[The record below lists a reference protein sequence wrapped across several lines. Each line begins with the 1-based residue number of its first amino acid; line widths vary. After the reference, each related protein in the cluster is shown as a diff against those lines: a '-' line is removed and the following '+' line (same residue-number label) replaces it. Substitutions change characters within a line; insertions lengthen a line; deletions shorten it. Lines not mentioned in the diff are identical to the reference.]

1 MPVTPFTVIPDRLMD
16 QATFDAACDSFF
28 NQLSA
33 VADEITEVEYA
44 VLGATTLVE
53 EATSAANAAI
63 NAVDVPKWVA
73 GDFIEG
79 AKVWSP
85 TDGLTYRA
93 KAVLTSTTDPHDD
106 LDHWWLISV
115 TNFGDA
121 TISNAN
127 FRDVGY
133 VFLDKGNSGT
143 ATQVINVSSATHQRI
158 KATGNFT
165 IGFSNW
171 PPSGN
176 TGEVLLELA
185 ADGTGRVITFP
196 SGTKFIKSDGGITT
210 VFSELRITLQT
221 ANNAIDWIYFW
232 TRDGGTTIYCKV
244 VR

>member
-33 VADEITEVEYA
+33 VADEITEVESA

-79 AKVWSP
+79 AKAWSP

-93 KAVLTSTTDPHDD
+93 KAALTSAIDPHDD

-115 TNFGDA
+115 TNFD
-121 TISNAN
+121 
-127 FRDVGY
+127 D
-133 VFLDKGNSGT
+133 
-143 ATQVINVSSATHQRI
+143 
-158 KATGNFT
+158 
-165 IGFSNW
+165 
-171 PPSGN
+171 
-176 TGEVLLELA
+176 
-185 ADGTGRVITFP
+185 
-196 SGTKFIKSDGGITT
+196 
-210 VFSELRITLQT
+210 
-221 ANNAIDWIYFW
+221 
-232 TRDGGTTIYCKV
+232 
-244 VR
+244 